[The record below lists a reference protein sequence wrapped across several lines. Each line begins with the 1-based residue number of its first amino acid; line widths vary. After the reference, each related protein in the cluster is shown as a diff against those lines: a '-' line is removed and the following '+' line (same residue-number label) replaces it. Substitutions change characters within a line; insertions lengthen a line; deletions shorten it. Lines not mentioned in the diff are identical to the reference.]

1 MRRGIQRPRGV
12 PTGPEFQR
20 PIAPNPAQ
28 RSGPAGGPRTAQ
40 NTLGRPNYG
49 PPSNIGRD
57 RAGGFGMN
65 DLRQL
70 FPGPTGGS
78 LSDLLDRR
86 RDLPSPAPDDLPFP
100 SYPREGPRYPWE
112 GEDQDRTTIPEGFN
126 PPDEYGRMR
135 PTIPNPYEGG
145 KIGGGWDDYEPTA
158 PGLQIRVP
166 LPYGEWER
174 YGEEMR
180 PMGEAAYMRPNPWGE
195 EFPLPPGRPPIGTP
209 WGGGG
214 IDIATSDEYRR
225 WNSIRR
231 KYGEEVANQ
240 MMGHV
245 TANRGGIMG
254 LI

>member
-70 FPGPTGGS
+70 FPEPTGRN
-78 LSDLLDRR
+78 LSDLFDRTPR
-86 RDLPSPAPDDLPFP
+86 RDRDMPFP
-100 SYPREGPRYPWE
+100 RYPDMPFPRYPREG
-112 GEDQDRTTIPEGFN
+112 EDTTVPEGFN

-135 PTIPNPYEGG
+135 PTIPNPYGEG
-145 KIGGGWDDYEPTA
+145 KIGGGWDDYEPTTPS
-158 PGLQIRVP
+158 PGVER
-166 LPYGEWER
+166 LPYPFPETTPYER
-174 YGEEMR
+174 YGEE
-180 PMGEAAYMRPNPWGE
+180 AYMGPNPWGE
-195 EFPLPPGRPPIGTP
+195 EFPLPPGRPPIGRPP

-214 IDIATSDEYRR
+214 FDIATSDEYRQ

-231 KYGEEVANQ
+231 KYGEDVANQ
-240 MMGHV
+240 MMGGNV

>member
-1 MRRGIQRPRGV
+1 MPDYGDERGFRSRGV
-12 PTGPEFQR
+12 PADIGFDRAGPGRGWQSR
-20 PIAPNPAQ
+20 PQ
-28 RSGPAGGPRTAQ
+28 GPHVDF
-40 NTLGRPNYG
+40 G

-65 DLRQL
+65 DIRQL
-70 FPGPTGGS
+70 FPETGRN
-78 LSDLLDRR
+78 LADLLDRR
-86 RDLPSPAPDDLPFP
+86 GRRQDFPLPDDLPFP
-100 SYPREGPRYPWE
+100 RYPR
-112 GEDQDRTTIPEGFN
+112 GEEDLDRTTIPEGFN

-145 KIGGGWDDYEPTA
+145 KIGGGWDDYDP
-158 PGLQIRVP
+158 PRNSKSF
-166 LPYGEWER
+166 WER
-174 YGEEMR
+174 YREEEMR
-180 PMGEAAYMRPNPWGE
+180 PMGEAAYMSPNPWGE
-195 EFPLPPGRPPIGTP
+195 GFPLPPGRPPIGRPP
-209 WGGGG
+209 WGGGEF
-214 IDIATSDEYRR
+214 DIATSDEYRQ